1 MNYQK
6 SQDNGFVTRAKWV
19 RHCLILV
26 SVALLGLLSSTGTAQ
41 AQVSC
46 PAITVGSNFYASA
59 VTKNCSNNFADVVLP
74 MVQLS
79 VSGPPGR
86 VDFTVLAKSGALSS
100 PYTWTCTGAG
110 CPAASGSTRPT
121 CQSVN
126 SNGECNFI
134 YTFQDNNGATVQ
146 TSTMKMPN
154 GSGSLEGFTISGGI
168 YSDVTGPTV
177 SITSAATSPVSSAF
191 SVTFTFNENVI
202 GFEANDISVGNGVV
216 SAFSATGP
224 SGVAPGFNATS
235 ASAYTATITPTSD
248 GPVTVDVN
256 AAVATD
262 IAGNDSAAATQLART
277 ANLTPPA
284 PTVTLSGGG
293 ASAEGTSSRSITA
306 TLSAAASTNTT
317 VNLAYTGTA
326 TGSGTDYTAAT
337 SITILAGAT
346 TGTTNISVVGDNAVE
361 VDETIIVDIASVS
374 GGDSA
379 TEDGTQQQTFT
390 ITNDDMATVTIADV
404 SANENSGS
412 QTITATLDVDV
423 QGGFAFD
430 VFTTDGTA
438 TVADSDY
445 SSTAGSTLTFSG
457 TAGETQTLNLGGLGD
472 TKIEPDETFTIS
484 MRNVGFTSV
493 DATDINVADV
503 ATYTILNDDFDTTAP
518 TVTSV
523 TRGFLLSG
531 GQIPATTDADVV
543 SWFVKFSEDIRRPS
557 ASDFAVTGTTTPVT
571 ISEVSSDE
579 YEISLGGGGDIATVS
594 GTVTLSFA
602 AGQTLQDT
610 AGNALTNVTP
620 SGANDNSFTM
630 VNNTVPAAPSG
641 LMVTRIINPNP
652 GNAAESLLSLSWSVS
667 ADDGGDAIT
676 RQDLTIY
683 ADPAC
688 TTDVYTGAIGL
699 PAVTSA
705 DVGLSLTA
713 FSVGAQPSFTI
724 QAVNSVGSS
733 ASSNCVSTTIPVAD
747 NTAPSLTNVSI
758 ASNNSNSDL
767 AKSGDVIT
775 LSITA
780 GEALA
785 AAPTVTIAGQ
795 AATVSG
801 SGTSWTAT
809 VTVLPST
816 VLGVSAINISSF
828 QDASGNAG
836 TTVTSVTDSSSVTI
850 GRVPETPTNLQITEV
865 LSPSRAFSPGPF
877 AATLVEV
884 GVSWTENAL
893 NGSAGTVFAPYSL
906 KQFRNGTCSS
916 PLYSASGFDFG
927 MTSIGPLLNRSDFP
941 EGTTGSMHLTATND
955 FGESAPSNCV
965 NFVSPALDLTAPT
978 VTSVVRTTPAT
989 ENTDANTLT
998 WTVTFDES
1006 VSSVD
1011 SSDFEFTGTTANASV
1026 TMQSPTV
1033 YQVTASGGDLATYNG
1048 QVGLAFAAGQN
1059 IADQSGF
1066 NAFTNTVPTGLNQTY
1081 QLTNDN
1087 TLPTLTSI
1095 VRKTP
1100 LGEKTNADSLTWT
1113 VTFSEDVQNLDA
1125 ADFSLSGTTATVGVI
1140 GSGAVYDVTASGGDL
1155 AGLGS
1160 GFAPPTVSLALVAG
1174 QNIQDTSGNAL
1185 TSLPATGAT
1194 ESYIVNNG
1202 ALTIASI
1209 TRVDSG
1215 TQAPAT
1221 QLTNADSLAWNVQFS
1236 SITGEFSLSP
1246 ADFSLSGTSA
1256 TVTSISRYS
1265 IGFIVRASGG
1275 DLANL
1280 NGDVSLSFSA
1290 TTPTDEFGNPFT
1302 NKTPSGVSELTY
1314 TLDNAAPTV
1323 VSITRGFLV
1332 SGGQIPATT
1341 DADIVS
1347 WFVKF
1352 SEDIARPVANDFAV
1366 TGTTSSVTI
1375 SQVGADEYEISLAG
1389 GDIASVNGTVT
1400 LNFAGGQTIADT
1412 AGNAL
1417 SIVMPSG
1424 TNDNTFVMANDTVAP
1439 SVTITSG
1446 VSDPVSGAFS
1456 AIFTFSEDVTGF
1468 TIGDVSVGNGAAS
1481 NFAAIS
1487 STVYTATITP
1497 SADGPVTIDV
1507 AAGVAQ
1513 DSAGNTNIAA
1523 TRFSITNDTSAPT
1536 VTASTPPSSVNGPF
1550 DIVFS
1555 FTEDMSGL
1563 TADDFD
1569 VTNGTVT
1576 LSGGPRVFTVT
1587 ITPDGN
1593 GDVSVSLPANVATDP
1608 AGNGNEAFNATFQVE
1623 FDSTPPTVSVSTPP
1637 PSANG
1642 PFDLI
1647 FTFTEDMTGLTA
1659 SDFNVENGTVTL
1671 TGGPR
1676 EFTVTITPD
1685 GNGDVSVNLPANVA
1699 FDLAGNGNEAFN
1711 AVIEVSFDVIAPSLV
1726 LSTATSDVTGPFTVT
1741 ATFLEAVTGFTAD
1754 DIVIENGSLSDFSGS
1769 DAVFTATVTPVT
1781 IGEIVMTVADGAAS
1795 DLAGNASTGD
1805 TLSVTAGGGNAVV
1818 ELEVT
1823 TAVLDASTVG
1833 TEFTLSN
1840 PGTQPIFFSASSDQ
1854 PWVDVTPGSG
1864 KIDSL
1869 SNIEFD
1875 IQLND
1880 LIDDLAP
1887 GTYVATVIV
1896 EIVDGPTA
1904 SAGGVSANSNAIT
1917 RNILAE
1923 VPITVEVEERFGNF
1937 ELIVLTPTGP
1947 TAGASFQY
1955 TSDITALNG
1964 LSVAANEG
1972 QRQTSLAN
1980 LLQGAYTLQQS
1991 VPDGYFLKTITCSGD
2006 RDGGTVVVIEAAK
2019 VDLDLDASESI
2030 SCIFE
2035 NARDEDAIRI
2045 ATQRAIRNFMARR
2058 GDRVLEAT
2066 PDLSKRFANRRRT
2079 EGGQFMAS
2087 GSEFR
2092 TNMDF
2097 ETSLSGLRNKASEKD
2112 DGAWNDLRDPKA
2124 NKWDLWMSA
2133 EYTRYED
2140 ERADS
2145 GIDGKFFAA
2154 QFGVD
2159 YLLKENLI
2167 VGAMVQ
2173 YDWMSELDKEPAAGL
2188 GTSVGADVEGE
2199 GLMAGPYV
2207 VWQAKEQLTIDVMGL
2222 WGSSENTVNPLGYYS
2237 DQFETDRFLV
2247 RANVTGEFA
2256 SGPWRLRPQVS
2267 LSHYQDKQADYVDSL
2282 GINIP
2287 DQVVTIGRL
2296 RAGPEVVWTHKTEK
2310 GSQLEIGG
2318 SVRAVW
2324 NYNGAGLMDQ
2334 SGFISSGSD
2343 PVRADGEVSIGTR
2356 LANGI
2361 SLRATAGFDGIGK
2374 GDFSARSGRLEFVFP
2389 FGGKGGDTSTLAAN
2403 PLQQAG
2409 FHRACETDGFLQSM
2423 NRAVPAACRTEPRAN
2438 LLDTNIAM
2446 MTAR

>member
-1 MNYQK
+1 MIVFDYLSQK
-6 SQDNGFVTRAKWV
+6 LEHTSLQG
-19 RHCLILV
+19 RHSLL
-26 SVALLGLLSSTGTAQ
+26 SLGLIILGLVFTTDVAQ

-46 PAITVGSNFYASA
+46 PLISTSVTANATSMTCSATASSDA
-59 VTKNCSNNFADVVLP
+59 PSVQIANNIGLSFNAQIIPNTGAAAPVTA
-74 MVQLS
+74 
-79 VSGPPGR
+79 
-86 VDFTVLAKSGALSS
+86 
-100 PYTWTCTGAG
+100 TCTGGG
-110 CPAASGSTRPT
+110 CFGAPSGGTINCDSTSQPCNVSYSFPDANGDTVSGSFTAPAYG
-121 CQSVN
+121 S
-126 SNGECNFI
+126 G
-134 YTFQDNNGATVQ
+134 GATIL
-146 TSTMKMPN
+146 PHI
-154 GSGSLEGFTISGGI
+154 ISGGVFNADTTPP
-168 YSDVTGPTV
+168 SAPARPTMTDDTG
-177 SITSAATSPVSSAF
+177 
-191 SVTFTFNENVI
+191 
-202 GFEANDISVGNGVV
+202 
-216 SAFSATGP
+216 FSATDY
-224 SGVAPGFNATS
+224 NT
-235 ASAYTATITPTSD
+235 TDTTPTFT
-248 GPVTVDVN
+248 GTVEPN
-256 AAVATD
+256 AAVRLFFGGATIGPVMANGAGEYTIALPAQSDGSYSSQLNATD
-262 IAGNDSAAATQLART
+262 AAGNVSAPSGPWLTVIDTSTPAAAG
-277 ANLTPPA
+277 A
-284 PTVTLSGGG
+284 PDL
-293 ASAEGTSSRSITA
+293 
-306 TLSAAASTNTT
+306 AASSD
-317 VNLAYTGTA
+317 TGV
-326 TGSGTDYTAAT
+326 SDTD
-337 SITILAGAT
+337 
-346 TGTTNISVVGDNAVE
+346 NI
-361 VDETIIVDIASVS
+361 
-374 GGDSA
+374 
-379 TEDGTQQQTFT
+379 
-390 ITNDDMATVTIADV
+390 
-404 SANENSGS
+404 
-412 QTITATLDVDV
+412 
-423 QGGFAFD
+423 
-430 VFTTDGTA
+430 TTDGT
-438 TVADSDY
+438 
-445 SSTAGSTLTFSG
+445 
-457 TAGETQTLNLGGLGD
+457 
-472 TKIEPDETFTIS
+472 PTFTGTVEAGALVALL
-484 MRNVGFTSV
+484 RNGIEVASKFADASTGAYSITQGGNLVGG
-493 DATDINVADV
+493 
-503 ATYTILNDDFDTTAP
+503 ATYTIRVSDRAGNVAADSSGITVTVENAFPAAPSSIDLQAGSDTGSSDTDDVTQDTTPTFTMSGVSGVSSVKLFSGSTEIGSALVTGASVDITASTLSDGAQNITAKTVSIGGYESSNSTALPITVDTSLP
-518 TVTSV
+518 TVTSI
-523 TRGFLLSG
+523 TRGFLG
-531 GQIPATTDADVV
+531 GGAQIPETTDADIV
-543 SWFVKFSEDIRRPS
+543 SWFILFSENITRPV
-557 ASDFAVTGTTTPVT
+557 AADFSVTGTTSSVT
-571 ISEVSSDE
+571 ISEVGPDQ
-579 YEISLGGGGDIATVS
+579 YEISLADGDIATVN
-594 GTVTLSFA
+594 GAVTLNFA
-602 AGQTLQDT
+602 GGQTITDT

-676 RQDLTIY
+676 QQDLTIY
-683 ADPAC
+683 ADAAC
-688 TTDVYTGAIGL
+688 TIDVFTGAVGL

-705 DVGLSLTA
+705 DIGLDLAA

-795 AATVSG
+795 AAAVSG
-801 SGTSWTAT
+801 SGTSWTAA

-816 VLGVSAINISSF
+816 ALGVSAINISSF

-865 LSPSRAFSPGPF
+865 LSPSRAFSPGPT

-916 PLYSASGFDFG
+916 PQYSASGFDFG

-965 NFVSPALDLTAPT
+965 TFVSPALDLTAPT

-1026 TMQSPTV
+1026 TMQSATV

-1125 ADFSLSGTTATVGVI
+1125 TDFSVSGTTATIGVI

-1155 AGLGS
+1155 AGLGA
-1160 GFAPPTVSLALVAG
+1160 GFAPPTVSLALVVG
-1174 QNIQDTSGNAL
+1174 QNIQDISGNAL

-1194 ESYIVNNG
+1194 ESYSVNNG
-1202 ALTIASI
+1202 GLTIVSI

-1236 SITGEFSLSP
+1236 SITSEFSLSP

-1256 TVTSISRYS
+1256 TIMSVDRYS

-1424 TNDNTFVMANDTVAP
+1424 ANDNTFVMANDTVAP

-2006 RDGGTVVVIEAAK
+2006 RDGGTVVDIEAAK

-2035 NARDEDAIRI
+2035 NVRDEDAIRI

>member
-1 MNYQK
+1 VIVFDYLSQK
-6 SQDNGFVTRAKWV
+6 LEHTSLQG
-19 RHCLILV
+19 RHSLL
-26 SVALLGLLSSTGTAQ
+26 SLGLIILGLVFTTDVAQ

-46 PAITVGSNFYASA
+46 PLISTSVTANATSMTCSATASSDA
-59 VTKNCSNNFADVVLP
+59 PSVQIANNIGLSFNAQIIPNTGAAAPVTA
-74 MVQLS
+74 
-79 VSGPPGR
+79 
-86 VDFTVLAKSGALSS
+86 
-100 PYTWTCTGAG
+100 TCTGGG
-110 CPAASGSTRPT
+110 CFGAPSGGTINCDSTSQPCNVSYSFPDANGDTVSGSFTAPAYG
-121 CQSVN
+121 S
-126 SNGECNFI
+126 G
-134 YTFQDNNGATVQ
+134 GATIL
-146 TSTMKMPN
+146 PHI
-154 GSGSLEGFTISGGI
+154 ISGGVFNADTTPP
-168 YSDVTGPTV
+168 SAPARPTMTDDTG
-177 SITSAATSPVSSAF
+177 
-191 SVTFTFNENVI
+191 
-202 GFEANDISVGNGVV
+202 
-216 SAFSATGP
+216 FSATDY
-224 SGVAPGFNATS
+224 NT
-235 ASAYTATITPTSD
+235 TDTTPTFT
-248 GPVTVDVN
+248 GTVEPN
-256 AAVATD
+256 AAVRLFFGGATIGPVMANGAGEYTIALPAQSDGSYSSQLNATD
-262 IAGNDSAAATQLART
+262 AAGNVSAPSGPWLTVIDTSTPAAAG
-277 ANLTPPA
+277 A
-284 PTVTLSGGG
+284 PDL
-293 ASAEGTSSRSITA
+293 
-306 TLSAAASTNTT
+306 AASSD
-317 VNLAYTGTA
+317 TGV
-326 TGSGTDYTAAT
+326 SDTD
-337 SITILAGAT
+337 
-346 TGTTNISVVGDNAVE
+346 NI
-361 VDETIIVDIASVS
+361 
-374 GGDSA
+374 
-379 TEDGTQQQTFT
+379 
-390 ITNDDMATVTIADV
+390 
-404 SANENSGS
+404 
-412 QTITATLDVDV
+412 
-423 QGGFAFD
+423 
-430 VFTTDGTA
+430 TTDGT
-438 TVADSDY
+438 
-445 SSTAGSTLTFSG
+445 
-457 TAGETQTLNLGGLGD
+457 
-472 TKIEPDETFTIS
+472 PTFTGTVEAGALVALL
-484 MRNVGFTSV
+484 RNGIEVASKFADASTGAYSITQGGNLVGG
-493 DATDINVADV
+493 
-503 ATYTILNDDFDTTAP
+503 ATYTIRVSDRAGNVAADSSGITVTVENAFPAAPSSIDLQAGSDTGSSDTDDVTQDTTPTFTMSGVSGVSSVKLFSGSTEIGSALVTGASVDITASTLSDGAQNITAKTVSIGGYESSNSTALPITVDTSLP
-518 TVTSV
+518 TVTSI
-523 TRGFLLSG
+523 TRGFLG
-531 GQIPATTDADVV
+531 GGAQIPETTDADIV
-543 SWFVKFSEDIRRPS
+543 SWFILFSENITRPV
-557 ASDFAVTGTTTPVT
+557 AADFSVTGTTSSVT
-571 ISEVSSDE
+571 ISEVGPDQ
-579 YEISLGGGGDIATVS
+579 YEISLADGDIATVN
-594 GTVTLSFA
+594 GAVTLNFA
-602 AGQTLQDT
+602 GGQTITDT

-676 RQDLTIY
+676 QQDLTIY
-683 ADPAC
+683 ADAAC
-688 TTDVYTGAIGL
+688 TIDVFTGAVGL

-705 DVGLSLTA
+705 DIGLDLAA

-795 AATVSG
+795 AAAVSG
-801 SGTSWTAT
+801 SGTSWTAA

-816 VLGVSAINISSF
+816 ALGVSAINISSF

-865 LSPSRAFSPGPF
+865 LSPSRAFSPGPT

-916 PLYSASGFDFG
+916 PQYSASGFDFG

-965 NFVSPALDLTAPT
+965 TFVSPALDLTAPT

-1026 TMQSPTV
+1026 TMQSATV

-1125 ADFSLSGTTATVGVI
+1125 TDFSVSGTTATIGVI

-1155 AGLGS
+1155 AGLGA
-1160 GFAPPTVSLALVAG
+1160 GFAPPTVSLALVVG
-1174 QNIQDTSGNAL
+1174 QNIQDISGNAL

-1194 ESYIVNNG
+1194 ESYSVNNG
-1202 ALTIASI
+1202 GLTIVSI

-1236 SITGEFSLSP
+1236 SITSEFSLSP

-1256 TVTSISRYS
+1256 TIMSVDRYS

-1424 TNDNTFVMANDTVAP
+1424 ANDNTFVMANDTVAP

-2006 RDGGTVVVIEAAK
+2006 RDGGTVVDIEAAK

-2035 NARDEDAIRI
+2035 NVRDEDAIRI

>member
-1 MNYQK
+1 MIVFDYLSQK
-6 SQDNGFVTRAKWV
+6 LKHTSLQG
-19 RHCLILV
+19 RHSLL
-26 SVALLGLLSSTGTAQ
+26 SLGLIILGLVFTTDVAQ

-46 PAITVGSNFYASA
+46 PLISTSVTANATSMTCSATASSDA
-59 VTKNCSNNFADVVLP
+59 PSVQIANNIGLSFNAQIIPNTGAAAPVTA
-74 MVQLS
+74 
-79 VSGPPGR
+79 
-86 VDFTVLAKSGALSS
+86 
-100 PYTWTCTGAG
+100 TCTGGGCFAAPSGGTINCDSTTQPCNVSYSFPDANGDTVSGSFTAPAYGGGGATILPHIISGGVFNADSTPPPAPDRPTMTDDTGFSATDYNTTDTTPTFTGTVEPNAAVRLFFGGATIGPVMANGAG
-110 CPAASGSTRPT
+110 EYTIALPAQSDGSYSSQLNATDAAGNVSAPSGPWLTVIDTSTPAAAGAPDLAASSDTGVSDTDNITTDATPTFTGTVEAGTIVALLRNGVQIESKNANASTGAYSITQNTPMLGVATYAIRVSDRAGNVAADSPGTVVTVESAFPTEPSSVDLQAGSDTGPSDTDDITQDTTPAFTVSGVSGVSSVKLFSGSTEIGT
-121 CQSVN
+121 ALVSGASV
-126 SNGECNFI
+126 
-134 YTFQDNNGATVQ
+134 D
-146 TSTMKMPN
+146 
-154 GSGSLEGFTISGGI
+154 
-168 YSDVTGPTV
+168 
-177 SITSAATSPVSSAF
+177 IT
-191 SVTFTFNENVI
+191 
-202 GFEANDISVGNGVV
+202 
-216 SAFSATGP
+216 
-224 SGVAPGFNATS
+224 
-235 ASAYTATITPTSD
+235 AS
-248 GPVTVDVN
+248 
-256 AAVATD
+256 
-262 IAGNDSAAATQLART
+262 
-277 ANLTPPA
+277 
-284 PTVTLSGGG
+284 TLSGGLQN
-293 ASAEGTSSRSITA
+293 ITA
-306 TLSAAASTNTT
+306 RT
-317 VNLAYTGTA
+317 VSIGGYESSDSPALP
-326 TGSGTDYTAAT
+326 
-337 SITILAGAT
+337 ITI
-346 TGTTNISVVGDNAVE
+346 DN
-361 VDETIIVDIASVS
+361 S
-374 GGDSA
+374 
-379 TEDGTQQQTFT
+379 
-390 ITNDDMATVTIADV
+390 
-404 SANENSGS
+404 
-412 QTITATLDVDV
+412 
-423 QGGFAFD
+423 
-430 VFTTDGTA
+430 
-438 TVADSDY
+438 
-445 SSTAGSTLTFSG
+445 
-457 TAGETQTLNLGGLGD
+457 
-472 TKIEPDETFTIS
+472 
-484 MRNVGFTSV
+484 
-493 DATDINVADV
+493 
-503 ATYTILNDDFDTTAP
+503 AP
-518 TVTSV
+518 TVTSI
-523 TRGFLLSG
+523 TRGFLG
-531 GQIPATTDADVV
+531 GGPQIPETTDADIV
-543 SWFVKFSEDIRRPS
+543 SWFILFSENIARPV
-557 ASDFAVTGTTTPVT
+557 AADFSVTGTTSSVT
-571 ISEVSSDE
+571 ISEVGPDQ
-579 YEISLGGGGDIATVS
+579 YEISLADGDIATVN
-594 GTVTLSFA
+594 GAVTLNFA
-602 AGQTLQDT
+602 GGQTITDT

-683 ADPAC
+683 ADPFCA
-688 TTDVYTGAIGL
+688 TDVFTGAIGL

-816 VLGVSAINISSF
+816 ALGVSAINISSF

-865 LSPSRAFSPGPF
+865 LSPSRAFSPGPT

-884 GVSWTENAL
+884 GVRWTENAL

-916 PLYSASGFDFG
+916 PQYSASGFDFG

-1221 QLTNADSLAWNVQFS
+1221 QLTNADNLAWNVQFS

-1302 NKTPSGVSELTY
+1302 NKTPSGVGELTY

-1424 TNDNTFVMANDTVAP
+1424 ANDNTFVMANDTVAP

-1781 IGEIVMTVADGAAS
+1781 IGEIVMTIADGAAS

-2006 RDGGTVVVIEAAK
+2006 RDGGTVVDIEAAK

-2282 GINIP
+2282 GIIIP

>member
-1 MNYQK
+1 MTQTSCSAETIDMLGALRPVK
-6 SQDNGFVTRAKWV
+6 GRIPKRSLSWLFILCLAVFALVTPQRAEAQVTCTAIGNTSPNAWV
-19 RHCLILV
+19 GDPSGPSCT
-26 SVALLGLLSSTGTAQ
+26 STGDFGIRNDT
-41 AQVSC
+41 
-46 PAITVGSNFYASA
+46 
-59 VTKNCSNNFADVVLP
+59 
-74 MVQLS
+74 
-79 VSGPPGR
+79 PPLGGFH
-86 VDFTVLAKSGALSS
+86 VNSFTSKLTFKHN
-100 PYTWTCTGAG
+100 T
-110 CPAASGSTRPT
+110 SGSTAVSTPVCSGSSCSSQNPGESFCTGT
-121 CQSVN
+121 CN
-126 SNGECNFI
+126 I
-134 YTFQDNNGATVQ
+134 TYTYLDNNGQTVTLNITK
-146 TSTMKMPN
+146 TS
-154 GSGSLEGFTISGGI
+154 SGANAMTVNTGGF
-168 YSDVTGPTV
+168 
-177 SITSAATSPVSSAF
+177 
-191 SVTFTFNENVI
+191 
-202 GFEANDISVGNGVV
+202 
-216 SAFSATGP
+216 
-224 SGVAPGFNATS
+224 AP
-235 ASAYTATITPTSD
+235 P
-248 GPVTVDVN
+248 
-256 AAVATD
+256 
-262 IAGNDSAAATQLART
+262 
-277 ANLTPPA
+277 

-293 ASAEGTSSRSITA
+293 VAGESTATRTITA
-306 TLSAAASTNTT
+306 TLSATASTDTT
-317 VNLAYTGTA
+317 VNLSYSGTA
-326 TGSGTDYTAAT
+326 TGSGTDYTASS
-337 SITILAGAT
+337 SITILTGAT
-346 TGTTNISVVGDNAVE
+346 TGTADISIVGDSIVE
-361 VDETIIVDIASVS
+361 PDETVIVDIASVS

-390 ITNDDMATVTIADV
+390 ITNDDTATVTIADV

-518 TVTSV
+518 TVTSI
-523 TRGFLLSG
+523 TRGFLG
-531 GQIPATTDADVV
+531 GGAQIPATTDADVV
-543 SWFVKFSEDIRRPS
+543 SWFVKFSENITRPV
-557 ASDFAVTGTTTPVT
+557 AADFSVTGTTSSVT
-571 ISEVSSDE
+571 ISEVNADE
-579 YEISLGGGGDIATVS
+579 YEISLAGGDIATVN
-594 GTVTLSFA
+594 GTVTLTFA
-602 AGQTLQDT
+602 GGQTIKDT
-610 AGNALTNVTP
+610 VGNALTNVTP

-780 GEALA
+780 SEVLA

-865 LSPSRAFSPGPF
+865 LSPSRAFSPNPF

-893 NGSAGTVFAPYSL
+893 NGTADTVFAPYSL

-927 MTSIGPLLNRSDFP
+927 MTSTGSLLNRSDFP
-941 EGTTGSMHLTATND
+941 EGTTGSMQLTVTND
-955 FGESAPSNCV
+955 FGESTPSNCV
-965 NFVSPALDLTAPT
+965 TFVSPAVDLTAPT

-989 ENTDANTLT
+989 ENTDANTLI

-1011 SSDFEFTGTTANASV
+1011 GSDFEFTGTSATASV
-1026 TMQSPTV
+1026 TMQSATV

-1066 NAFTNTVPTGLNQTY
+1066 NALTNTVPTGLNQTY

-1174 QNIQDTSGNAL
+1174 QNIQDISGNAL

-1424 TNDNTFVMANDTVAP
+1424 ANDNTFVMANDTVAP

-2006 RDGGTVVVIEAAK
+2006 RDGGTVVDIEAAK

-2035 NARDEDAIRI
+2035 NVRDEDAIRI

-2296 RAGPEVVWTHKTEK
+2296 RAGPEVVWTHTTEK